1 MRVIEEQTR
10 EKPMRRTP
18 NSFGVT
24 VMTGPSQKQSRV
36 NGVRSLTTEN
46 ANGKIA
52 RISAKARGK
61 QVREG

>member
-1 MRVIEEQTR
+1 MRVIEEPTR
-10 EKPMRRTP
+10 EKPMRRIQ
-18 NSFGVT
+18 SIMA
-24 VMTGPSQKQSRV
+24 MTGPLPEAVPREW
-36 NGVRSLTTEN
+36 VRSLTTEN

>member
-24 VMTGPSQKQSRV
+24 AMTGPLPEAVPR
-36 NGVRSLTTEN
+36 VRSLTTEN
-46 ANGKIA
+46 ANGRIA

-61 QVREG
+61 QVRKG